1 MSERG
6 AVRFLHDNADAVDAI
21 LALTAGM
28 TYDEFAGDR
37 AVHDAVL

>member
-6 AVRFLHDNADAVDAI
+6 ALLFLHDIAGAVDAI
-21 LALTAGM
+21 VELTDGM